1 MGKTTTFIKLL
12 LYQWIKQFDKIFIF
26 CPSFQEDDV
35 WSVIDPYVGKN
46 KKIQV
51 YAYFDIKKIKE
62 KNIWAKAQKRK
73 NKKHQTLIYI
83 DDCTG
88 QPGFKVDQPTGYLN
102 IMAATANHNNVSII
116 LCVQK
121 ITMASTILR
130 CNMEA
135 FMTFTLNEK
144 ETKPTWEEFG
154 MPVPFKLFRE
164 LIHDATAKPYSHYYM
179 NRQGP
184 GTPDYYHNFIPID
197 WKQAQEDSKKKKK
210 G

>member
-1 MGKTTTFIKLL
+1 MWG
-12 LYQWIKQFDKIFIF
+12 
-26 CPSFQEDDV
+26 
-35 WSVIDPYVGKN
+35 
-46 KKIQV
+46 
-51 YAYFDIKKIKE
+51 KIKRF
-62 KNIWAKAQKRK
+62 KSMLILILKKSKKRIYGRRRKKRK